1 MDELLK
7 LARENNLMLRYICTR
22 LNNSTVEEDM
32 ADMMRNIIANIS
44 SSKLLEAY
52 KQ

>member
-7 LARENNLMLRYICTR
+7 LARENNFMLRYICTR
-22 LNNSTVEEDM
+22 LNNSTEDDM
-32 ADMMRNIIANIS
+32 MDMMRNIIANLS
-44 SSKLLEAY
+44 SSKLLDAY